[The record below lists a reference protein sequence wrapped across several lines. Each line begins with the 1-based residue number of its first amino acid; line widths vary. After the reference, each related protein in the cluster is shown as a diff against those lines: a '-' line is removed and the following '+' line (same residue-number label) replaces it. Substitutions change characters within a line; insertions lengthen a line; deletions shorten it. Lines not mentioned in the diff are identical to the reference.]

1 MNYGIRS
8 VQKELLTFG
17 LHPLHLIYRTP
28 LKICIFAPH
37 KLFRRPHHEPI
48 VISRLAQPGTSPPLV
63 LWFPHASGACARQE
77 NLWKLSALATHDG
90 LRPAPSGC
98 QLFRSSLLHH
108 TPLEPSRH
116 HPDEHGDLF
125 PLLLV
130 FQRCHD
136 DAAET
141 ELYLTKKIYLSHLLV
156 AGLKD

>member
-1 MNYGIRS
+1 MNYGIRRA
-8 VQKELLTFG
+8 QNELLTFG

-28 LKICIFAPH
+28 LKICIFAAH

-63 LWFPHASGACARQE
+63 LWFPHAPGACARQE

-98 QLFRSSLLHH
+98 QLFRASLLHH

-136 DAAET
+136 DAA
-141 ELYLTKKIYLSHLLV
+141 
-156 AGLKD
+156 